1 MEYSINEESFDSASA
16 YWLDPESR
24 LNWDCLFVLPA
35 WLRVWW
41 GEFGDKS
48 ELYLRSVKKGD
59 DLVGIAPLL
68 LNGESASFI
77 GSHDVCDCQDF
88 IITPGLEKEFFEVL
102 LENLY
107 QQGITR
113 LDLRSLRPDSSVLKH
128 LIREA
133 RERGYKVSCDPDDVS
148 LELNLPSTWD
158 GYLQILKGKQRHE
171 VKRKLRRLNEAGDI
185 NYRVV
190 EGSDGVKGMLGT
202 FFDLFRKSRS
212 DKDQFMHPKMESFF
226 KSLALA
232 MAEIKILKF
241 YILELDT
248 RPVAV
253 VMCFD
258 YNDTIYLYNN
268 GYDPQFNSLSVGVNS
283 KVLIIKDSIQ
293 KGKKKYD
300 FLKGA
305 ETYKHRL
312 GGEEVALSRCQIHL
326 K

>member
-1 MEYSINEESFDSASA
+1 MEYSIKEESFENIST
-16 YWLDPESR
+16 YWLDPGCP

-35 WLRVWW
+35 WLQVWW
-41 GEFGDKS
+41 EEFGDKS
-48 ELYLRSVKKGD
+48 ELYLSSIKKGE
-59 DLVGIAPLL
+59 DLIGIAPLR

-77 GSHDVCDCQDF
+77 GSHDVCDFQDF
-88 IITPGLEKEFFEVL
+88 IITPGYEKKFFEVL
-102 LENLY
+102 LDNFY

-128 LIREA
+128 LMDEA
-133 RERGYKVSCDPDDVS
+133 REREYEVSCEPDDIS
-148 LELNLPSTWD
+148 QELNLPSTWD
-158 GYLQILKGKQRHE
+158 EYLQMLKGKQRHE

-190 EGSDGVKGMLGT
+190 EELDSVKDVMET
-202 FFDLFRKSRS
+202 FLDLFRNSRS
-212 DKDQFMHPKMESFF
+212 DKDVFMNPGMESFF

-232 MAEIKILKF
+232 MAEINILRF

-248 RPVAV
+248 KPIAV

-268 GYDPQFNSLSVGVNS
+268 GYDPQFDSLSVGVNS

-305 ETYKHRL
+305 ETYKRRL
-312 GGEEVALSRCQIHL
+312 GGQEIPLSM
-326 K
+326 

>member
-1 MEYSINEESFDSASA
+1 MGYSINEETFDSVST
-16 YWLDPESR
+16 YWLDPECP

-35 WLRVWW
+35 WLQVWW
-41 GEFGDKS
+41 GEFGDES
-48 ELYLRSVKKGD
+48 ELYLRSIKKGD
-59 DLVGIAPLL
+59 DLIGIAPLL

-77 GSHDVCDCQDF
+77 GSNDVCDFQDF
-88 IITPGLEKEFFEVL
+88 IISPGCEKEFFDVL

-107 QQGITR
+107 ERGITR

-128 LIREA
+128 LIGEA
-133 RERGYKVSCDPDDVS
+133 RKRGYEISCDPDDVS
-148 LELNLPSTWD
+148 LELDLPSTWD

-171 VKRKLRRLNEAGDI
+171 VKRKLRRLNEAGDV

-190 EGSDGVKGMLGT
+190 EELDGVKDVMST
-202 FFDLFRKSRS
+202 FFELFRKSRS
-212 DKDQFMHPKMESFF
+212 DKDIFMSPEMESFF

-232 MAEIKILKF
+232 MAEIKMLRF
-241 YILELDT
+241 CILELDA
-248 RPVAV
+248 RPIAV

-258 YNDTIYLYNN
+258 YHDTFYLYNN
-268 GYDPQFNSLSVGVNS
+268 GYDPQFNSLSVGVIS

-293 KGKKKYD
+293 RGKKKYD

-305 ETYKHRL
+305 ETYKRRL
-312 GGEEVALSRCQIHL
+312 GGQEVPLSRCQIRL